1 MKSFIDLESRLS
13 GQPPRLG
20 VRLGRIDTARG
31 REQMYRDQLP
41 QALLGLAEQTRVA
54 SITAS
59 NAIEGVVVD
68 EGRAQKLVRPEPPRL
83 RNRNEREFAGYRDA
97 IDGLMRQPEPEP
109 VGIPMILDLHRRLFG
124 HVDGGG
130 GRLKSDQN
138 LIVSYRDGGR
148 QVLFTPASPQET
160 PFLLEELVARHGA
173 AAAAQA
179 AHPVLLTGL
188 FVLDF
193 LAIHPV
199 ADGNGRLARLLTSQ
213 LLRRA
218 DYGIAR
224 YVSLEQ
230 RIFETKEAY
239 YQALLDS
246 QRGWHDAAH
255 DPWPWLGYLTGVID
269 DAYALFERRLSAA
282 ASAGTSKQ
290 DRVRSYILEQA
301 GPEFRIADVRRALP
315 GVSDP
320 TIRIVLAT
328 LRDEGLIA
336 ASGGGPSARWLRA
349 RPGAADQNSG
359 G

>member
-1 MKSFIDLESRLS
+1 MKSFIDLESRLA

-59 NAIEGVVVD
+59 NAIEGVVVE
-68 EGRAQKLVRPEPPRL
+68 EGRAEKLIRSQPPRF
-83 RNRNEREFAGYRDA
+83 RDRNEREFAGYRDA
-97 IDGLMRQPEPEP
+97 IDTLMRQAPPEP
-109 VGIPMILDLHRRLFG
+109 VSIPVILDLHRRLFG

-130 GRLKSDQN
+130 GRLKTDQN

-148 QVLFTPASPQET
+148 VVLFTPASPEET
-160 PFLLEELVARHGA
+160 PFLLEELVARHRHA
-173 AAAAQA
+173 EQAEA

-199 ADGNGRLARLLTSQ
+199 ADGNGRLARLLTSH
-213 LLRRA
+213 LLGRA
-218 DYGIAR
+218 GYGIAR

-246 QRGWHDAAH
+246 QAGWHDARH
-255 DPWPWLGYLTGVID
+255 DPWPWLAYLVGVID
-269 DAYALFERRLSAA
+269 EAYASFEQRLSAT
-282 ASAGTSKQ
+282 SAGASKQ
-290 DRVRSYILEQA
+290 DRVRHYILDQA
-301 GPEFRIADVRRALP
+301 GPDFRIGDVRRALP
-315 GVSDP
+315 GVSDQ
-320 TIRIVLAT
+320 TIRIVLAE
-328 LRDEGLIA
+328 LRDEGRIA
-336 ASGGGPSARWLRA
+336 SSGGGPTARWLRI
-349 RPGAADQNSG
+349 
-359 G
+359 